1 MSETA
6 ERAGRARDLLR
17 ACGVATAGMSS
28 GEAVRRADEIAA
40 AAADYA
46 GGPVEADAGAFDA
59 HMAAE
64 FELRDI
70 ERTMGTMVDDPYL
83 NHVAVMTGGRGAAEV
98 RRFYEEH
105 FIPRWPADTSAV
117 PVSRT
122 IGRDRVVDEMV
133 MRFTHDI
140 EMDFMLPDVPPSG
153 REVQLPVAAVVG
165 VRDGRVTHEHIYW
178 DQATILVQV
187 GALDPA
193 GLPVTGADQARKMLD
208 PSLAPNTLIAGWA
221 RA

>member
-1 MSETA
+1 MVENA

-46 GGPVEADAGAFDA
+46 DEPVAANADVFDE

-105 FIPRWPADTSAV
+105 FIPRWPADTTAV

-122 IGRDRVVDEMV
+122 IGSDQVVDELV
-133 MRFTHDI
+133 MAFTHDV
-140 EMDFMLPDVPPSG
+140 EMDFMLPGVPPSG
-153 REVQLPVAAVVG
+153 RPVQLPVAAVVG
-165 VRDGRVTHEHIYW
+165 VRDGRIAHEHIYW
-178 DQATILVQV
+178 DQATVLVQV

-208 PSLAPNTLIAGWA
+208 RSIAPNALIPGWA
-221 RA
+221 SR